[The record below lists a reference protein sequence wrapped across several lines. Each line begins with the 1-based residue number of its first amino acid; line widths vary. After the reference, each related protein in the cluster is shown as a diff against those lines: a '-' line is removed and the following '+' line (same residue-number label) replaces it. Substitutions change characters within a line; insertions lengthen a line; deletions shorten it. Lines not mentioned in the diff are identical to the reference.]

1 LTPDIREIR
10 YFDPLS
16 SQIVAIIALVLGTH
30 DVFSTILGRRGPKL
44 LFLLIREQ
52 NRNILKLRGRK
63 VQFSL
68 FLINKNAENW
78 QVPVF
83 YNGGIVDFKING
95 ANRQVRHQ
103 RKVTQRAT
111 SAKMHSQLILE
122 VF

>member
-1 LTPDIREIR
+1 
-10 YFDPLS
+10 
-16 SQIVAIIALVLGTH
+16 
-30 DVFSTILGRRGPKL
+30 
-44 LFLLIREQ
+44 
-52 NRNILKLRGRK
+52 
-63 VQFSL
+63 VQFIL

-78 QVPVF
+78 QVPEF